1 MKRINEMFN
10 FFKIIYICLT
20 TTLTLYGE
28 KKMIILHIDSSI
40 NAIEQSASRTLSAK
54 LVQHLIKKYADAK
67 VEYLDLIAEKIPA
80 IDGSFFTVKPEENKF
95 LQQFLK
101 ADVIVIGAPMYNFGV
116 PSQLKSWFDQ
126 IAIAGQTFK
135 FVDGK
140 PVGLATGK
148 KVFIISTRGG
158 VYNNEKEIMD
168 HQEPFLK
175 TIFGFMGICDA
186 TIIRAEGMAMTDKK
200 DAAIADAEAAIERIT
215 F

>member
-1 MKRINEMFN
+1 MFN
-10 FFKIIYICLT
+10 FFKILYICLI

-28 KKMIILHIDSSI
+28 KKMTILHIDSSI
-40 NAIEQSASRTLSAK
+40 NSIEQSASRTLSAK
-54 LVQHLIKKYADAK
+54 VVQHLIKNHADAK

-80 IDGSFFTVKPEENKF
+80 IDSSFFTMKPEDNKF

-140 PVGLATGK
+140 PVGLVTGK
-148 KVFIISTRGG
+148 KAFIISTRGG
-158 VYNNEKEIMD
+158 VYDNGKEILD
-168 HQEPFLK
+168 HQEPFIK
-175 TIFGFMGICDA
+175 TILGFMGICDA
-186 TIIRAEGMAMTDKK
+186 TIIRAEGMSMADKK
-200 DAAIADAEAAIERIT
+200 DAALAEAEAAIQRIT